1 MHTNLTRIK
10 AIANTK
16 AEHGGHTRR
25 GPHMTHTDLH
35 TYRHQLLDQRQALR
49 ERLNQLRGGES
60 SRSEASAAHFASEH
74 TPRAQANT
82 ERDVELALDEHES
95 AELRSLDAALQ
106 RIEAGSF
113 GRCLDCGCTI
123 PEARLRATPDA
134 ARCIDCQRALENSG
148 AG

>member
-1 MHTNLTRIK
+1 
-10 AIANTK
+10 
-16 AEHGGHTRR
+16 
-25 GPHMTHTDLH
+25 MTHTDLH